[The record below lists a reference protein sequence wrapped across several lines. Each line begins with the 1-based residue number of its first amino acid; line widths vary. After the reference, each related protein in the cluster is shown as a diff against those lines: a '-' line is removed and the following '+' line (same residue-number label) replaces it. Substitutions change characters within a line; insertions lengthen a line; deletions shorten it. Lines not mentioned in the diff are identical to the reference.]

1 MAIKPATISFKN
13 NDEDKILAEWIYS
26 HSNISGFIKDILREK
41 MLSQTSLPL
50 PISENKTNNHE
61 KVNKADSKL
70 IDFDF

>member
-50 PISENKTNNHE
+50 PISANKTNNHE
-61 KVNKADSKL
+61 NVNKVDSKL

>member
-41 MLSQTSLPL
+41 MLSSTNQPVS
-50 PISENKTNNHE
+50 ISANKTNTHE
-61 KVNKADSKL
+61 NINKTDSKL